1 MRVGDKYRNSEGTVY
16 YITSI
21 DDYGI
26 TLASEANSEEIS
38 SYDIRDYFHSEGL
51 KYIGHESY
59 DSKIPGEVFHNDD
72 DDLYDDE
79 INEALRLAGVKVNE
93 SVQVGRYKYKTVSDL
108 MNELQNCDPDAVV
121 IVSEKW
127 GRGAAQFRI
136 RAGYTD
142 TNYLE
147 EIGSQEPTEEYPTK
161 AIEISAAM

>member
-1 MRVGDKYRNSEGTVY
+1 MNEFDN
-16 YITSI
+16 
-21 DDYGI
+21 
-26 TLASEANSEEIS
+26 
-38 SYDIRDYFHSEGL
+38 
-51 KYIGHESY
+51 
-59 DSKIPGEVFHNDD
+59 
-72 DDLYDDE
+72 E
-79 INEALRLAGVKVNE
+79 INETLRLAGVKVNE

-136 RAGYTD
+136 RTGYTD